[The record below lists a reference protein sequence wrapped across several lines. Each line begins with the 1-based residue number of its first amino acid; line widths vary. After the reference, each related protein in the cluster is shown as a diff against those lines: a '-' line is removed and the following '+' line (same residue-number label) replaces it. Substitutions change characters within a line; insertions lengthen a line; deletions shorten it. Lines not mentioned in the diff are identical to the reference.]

1 MLGNPSAVVI
11 GADGIPGGGDAVGSM
26 AVAEGAASDGSV
38 GGSGVA
44 LTIGSGAPPV
54 GTPTMSALVEGRG
67 DLFE

>member
-11 GADGIPGGGDAVGSM
+11 GADGIPGGDDAAGSM
-26 AVAEGAASDGSV
+26 AVTGGAASDGSV

-44 LTIGSGAPPV
+44 LTGSGAPPV
-54 GTPTMSALVEGRG
+54 VTPTMSALVEGGG